1 MDYEWDPLKAKS
13 NARKHG
19 VEFAEAVIA
28 LEDALA
34 ITIDDPDTE
43 GEERFV
49 SVGMD
54 AVGRVLNTVFTIRKD
69 SVRIISSRK
78 ASIRERK
85 LYEDP
90 S

>member
-28 LEDALA
+28 LEDTLA
-34 ITIDDPDTE
+34 ITIDDPDSE

-49 SVGMD
+49 SLGMD
-54 AVGRVLNTVFTIRKD
+54 SVGRVLNTVFTIRKN

-78 ASIRERK
+78 ATKRERT
-85 LYEDP
+85 LYESP

>member
-28 LEDALA
+28 LEDTLA
-34 ITIDDPDTE
+34 ITIKDPDSE

-49 SVGMD
+49 SVGVD
-54 AVGRVLNTVFTIRKD
+54 SVGRLLNTVFTFREN

-78 ASIRERK
+78 ATKRERM
-85 LYEDP
+85 LYE
-90 S
+90 SHS